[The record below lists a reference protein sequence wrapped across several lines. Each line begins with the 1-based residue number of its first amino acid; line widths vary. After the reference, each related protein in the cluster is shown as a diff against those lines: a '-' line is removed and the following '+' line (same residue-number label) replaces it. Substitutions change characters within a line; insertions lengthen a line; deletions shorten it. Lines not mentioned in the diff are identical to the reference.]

1 MQTLSEVLRAIT
13 IVAPLIEEIV
23 EYLRGGDEPA
33 FLHTLPATLKSRV
46 ALELRKAKV
55 GS

>member
-1 MQTLSEVLRAIT
+1 MHTLTDVLKAIT

-33 FLHTLPATLKSRV
+33 FLQSLPATLKSRV
-46 ALELRKAKV
+46 ALEMRKAKAL
-55 GS
+55 